1 MENLNLILPEI
12 FISLS
17 IMFLLVLGVFKK
29 DSSKLTFNI
38 SLLIL
43 LIASIITLNETF
55 SINHVTLFNNS
66 VVIDPM
72 SSLMKIITLI
82 GAFLVLVISSA
93 YLKSFKIF
101 KIEYPVLILSSVL
114 GMMVMISSNDLMV
127 FYMGLELQS
136 LALYV
141 LATFNRDQLKSSEAG
156 LKYFVLSALSSGLLL
171 YGCSLIYGFSGSTNF
186 NVISS
191 QLNSNEYVLTFGIVF
206 ILVGLAFKS
215 SAVPFHMWAPDVY
228 EGSPTSVTLFFTMVP
243 KIAALT
249 VFIRFLYVPFLNL
262 IDQWQMIIIFLSI
275 ASMLFGA
282 IAAAN
287 SLSDIYSMGAIPKTA
302 LNIICF
308 PTDDLDPALMNQI
321 FKGASDKLKEAETAL
336 VGGHSIKDDEPKYG
350 LSVTGLCDPAKIWRN
365 NTGKAGDAIIL
376 TKAIGSGVLFNQNR
390 KAHLSPEL
398 FAPLI
403 ENCVRLN
410 RYAKEAIEE
419 FKPNAVTDVTGFG
432 LLGHLREMLGRH
444 NISLLFENLRF
455 LPGALD
461 AYKSGMTTGSNESN
475 KAICKD
481 SVRLPKNL
489 SREEKEMLYDTQ
501 TSGGLLISIDP
512 SVAEEALA
520 KIIENG
526 DKGARIIGFVEEAES
541 TIPHINVII

>member
-1 MENLNLILPEI
+1 MENLNLVLPEI

-17 IMFLLVLGVFKK
+17 IMFLLVLGVFKN
-29 DSSKLTFNI
+29 DSSKIIFNI
-38 SLLIL
+38 SLLVL

-55 SINHVTLFNNS
+55 SIDRVTLFNNS
-66 VVIDPM
+66 VVIDHM

-206 ILVGLAFKS
+206 ILVGLAFKI

-282 IAAAN
+282 IAAIGQTNIKRLVA
-287 SLSDIYSMGAIPKTA
+287 YSSI
-302 LNIICF
+302 
-308 PTDDLDPALMNQI
+308 
-321 FKGASDKLKEAETAL
+321 
-336 VGGHSIKDDEPKYG
+336 GHIGYTLAG
-350 LSVTGLCDPAKIWRN
+350 LA
-365 NTGKAGDAIIL
+365 
-376 TKAIGSGVLFNQNR
+376 
-390 KAHLSPEL
+390 
-398 FAPLI
+398 
-403 ENCVRLN
+403 
-410 RYAKEAIEE
+410 
-419 FKPNAVTDVTGFG
+419 
-432 LLGHLREMLGRH
+432 
-444 NISLLFENLRF
+444 
-455 LPGALD
+455 
-461 AYKSGMTTGSNESN
+461 TGSNEGIQSSIIYITIYVIMN
-475 KAICKD
+475 LALFSCLLMLKRNDQYYEDIDDLSGLSKNHPILSISLLVILFSLAGIPPLAGFFAKFYIFKAVIEQ
-481 SVRLPKNL
+481 SMYFLAIV
-489 SREEKEMLYDTQ
+489 
-501 TSGGLLISIDP
+501 GLLSTVIAAFYYLRII
-512 SVAEEALA
+512 
-520 KIIENG
+520 KIIYF
-526 DKGARIIGFVEEAES
+526 DKEREKYDEDHSLWLKFSLTFS
-541 TIPHINVII
+541 TILILLYFIFPSQLIDVVSRINII

>member
-1 MENLNLILPEI
+1 MENLNLVLPEI

-29 DSSKLTFNI
+29 NSSKITFNI
-38 SLLIL
+38 SLLVL

-55 SINHVTLFNNS
+55 SINRVTLFNNS
-66 VVIDPM
+66 VVIDHM
-72 SSLMKIITLI
+72 SSLMKIITLF

-206 ILVGLAFKS
+206 ILVGLAFKI

-282 IAAAN
+282 IAAIGQTNIKRLVA
-287 SLSDIYSMGAIPKTA
+287 YSSI
-302 LNIICF
+302 
-308 PTDDLDPALMNQI
+308 
-321 FKGASDKLKEAETAL
+321 
-336 VGGHSIKDDEPKYG
+336 GHIGYTLAG
-350 LSVTGLCDPAKIWRN
+350 LA
-365 NTGKAGDAIIL
+365 
-376 TKAIGSGVLFNQNR
+376 
-390 KAHLSPEL
+390 
-398 FAPLI
+398 
-403 ENCVRLN
+403 
-410 RYAKEAIEE
+410 
-419 FKPNAVTDVTGFG
+419 
-432 LLGHLREMLGRH
+432 
-444 NISLLFENLRF
+444 
-455 LPGALD
+455 
-461 AYKSGMTTGSNESN
+461 TGSNEGIQSSIIYISIYVIMN
-475 KAICKD
+475 LALFSCLLMLKRNDQYYEDIDDLSGLSKNHPLLSLSLLVILFSLAGIPPLAGFFAKFYIFKAVIEQ
-481 SVRLPKNL
+481 SMYFLAIVGLL
-489 SREEKEMLYDTQ
+489 STVIAAFYYLRIIKIIYFDKEKEKYDEDHSLWLKFSLT
-501 TSGGLLISIDP
+501 
-512 SVAEEALA
+512 
-520 KIIENG
+520 
-526 DKGARIIGFVEEAES
+526 FS
-541 TIPHINVII
+541 TILILLYFIFPSQLIDVVSRINII